1 MKQRNFSPCLVFIG
15 ATLLLVGFGGAA
27 RAESEAR
34 TITVAAAADLQFA
47 LGDFI
52 AQFEKDHPD
61 VKIKAIYGASG
72 SLFAQID
79 NGAPFDLFLA
89 ADAKYPQQLIESKKA
104 DGGSLFLYAVGHL
117 VLWAPKDA
125 KVDVK
130 QGFGALLDARVRK
143 IAIANP
149 ATAPYGRAALAA
161 LQKAGVYEQIKDK
174 IVLGENIMQTAQFV
188 QSGAADA
195 GVIALS
201 LALAPPMKTQ
211 GTFWNVPLDW
221 YPRLEQGGVIL
232 KNAPNAADAKLF
244 CAELTGKRGR
254 KILQRYGF
262 SLPQSKK

>member
-1 MKQRNFSPCLVFIG
+1 MFWTRS
-15 ATLLLVGFGGAA
+15 
-27 RAESEAR
+27 
-34 TITVAAAADLQFA
+34 
-47 LGDFI
+47 
-52 AQFEKDHPD
+52 
-61 VKIKAIYGASG
+61 
-72 SLFAQID
+72 
-79 NGAPFDLFLA
+79 
-89 ADAKYPQQLIESKKA
+89 
-104 DGGSLFLYAVGHL
+104 
-117 VLWAPKDA
+117 DA

-161 LQKAGVYEQIKDK
+161 LQKAGVYEKIKDK
-174 IVLGENIMQTAQFV
+174 LVLGENIMQTAQFV

-201 LALAPPMKTQ
+201 LALSPPMKAQ
-211 GTFWNVPLDW
+211 GAFWNVPLAW

-244 CAELTGKRGR
+244 CAELNAKSGR
-254 KILQRYGF
+254 RILQRYGF